1 MTWNCVLGLNQL
13 SQTSLL
19 SLQTESFFQIPILQS
34 LYFMDLRLLN
44 GAKLGIRT
52 SMNTRY
58 MLFLFLGFP
67 QIWTLFVKEQF
78 PVTRFVICDQHRS
91 QVKFSS
97 VNTLAICRKYSQFPW
112 TTEMSSTN
120 LLEFINAHHVFDVI
134 TEPGVQQI
142 ISINVIICVL

>member
-1 MTWNCVLGLNQL
+1 MRTHEMEKRKHDPF
-13 SQTSLL
+13 SYLL
-19 SLQTESFFQIPILQS
+19 TIDSWSRIIWRRE
-34 LYFMDLRLLN
+34 
-44 GAKLGIRT
+44 
-52 SMNTRY
+52 NTRY
-58 MLFLFLGFP
+58 MLFLFLWFP

-78 PVTRFVICDQHRS
+78 PVTRFVICDQHKS

-97 VNTLAICRKYSQFPW
+97 VNTLAICRKYSQLPW